1 MKLTEID
8 FKTVLTV
15 DSSYIL
21 NKGAELYNRGE
32 YKEALNKCITCFNIF
47 YISGRNG
54 KYRCSI

>member
-21 NKGAELYNRGE
+21 NKCAELYIE
-32 YKEALNKCITCFNIF
+32 VNI
-47 YISGRNG
+47 
-54 KYRCSI
+54 KKH